1 MFLLSVR
8 VLIAVFCI
16 IGLTCTVDAATEKQN
31 IYIVA
36 EDLPPFSTGHRVEGA
51 YARDQNLVRQIF
63 KEIGFNT
70 KIAFLPWKR
79 ALREIKEGRAAGI
92 LSCSQTQERAKYM
105 YFRTPTSHFTNGFF
119 YLADRN
125 LPHPQTLED
134 VKTYDVASIEG
145 HANLAQLRNA
155 GLEPLT
161 ANDTKSALLMLEAGR
176 FDYLY
181 LNREITMAYLQ
192 KNGLAERIL
201 FSPVSSEDV
210 FFCFNK
216 KYPQIE
222 QIMDSFE
229 KKLHELRA
237 NGTLHTLQAKYK

>member
-1 MFLLSVR
+1 MFLFSIRIL
-8 VLIAVFCI
+8 LIAFCI
-16 IGLTCTVDAATEKQN
+16 VGLTRAVKAKTEKQE

-36 EDLPPFSTGHRVEGA
+36 EDFPPFSTIRPIEGV
-51 YARDQNLVRQIF
+51 YARDHDLVRQIF
-63 KEIGFNT
+63 NEIGFDTN
-70 KIAFLPWKR
+70 IAFLPWKR
-79 ALREIKEGRAAGI
+79 ALREIKEGKAAGI
-92 LSCSQTQERAKYM
+92 LSCSQTQERTQYM

-119 YLADRN
+119 YLAERN

>member
-1 MFLLSVR
+1 MFLFSIR
-8 VLIAVFCI
+8 VLIAAFCI
-16 IGLTCTVDAATEKQN
+16 IGLAHASESMADQQK

-36 EDLPPFSTGHRVEGA
+36 EDFPPFDTTRPVEGA
-51 YARDQNLVRQIF
+51 YAQDYDLVRRVF
-63 KEIGFNT
+63 KEIGFDANIT
-70 KIAFLPWKR
+70 FLPWKR
-79 ALREIKEGRAAGI
+79 ALRDIKEGRAAGI

-125 LPHPQTLED
+125 LPRPQTFED
-134 VKTYDVASIEG
+134 VNSYDVASIEG
-145 HANLAQLRNA
+145 HANMTQLRNA

-181 LNREITMAYLQ
+181 LNREITMAHLR
-192 KNGLAERIL
+192 KSGLAKRIL

-210 FFCFNK
+210 FFCFSK
-216 KYPQIE
+216 QYPHIE
-222 QIMDSFE
+222 KIMDLFE
-229 KKLHELRA
+229 QKLHEFRTK
-237 NGTLHTLQAKYK
+237 GTLHALQAKYK